1 MKKGAIFDMD
11 GLLFDTE
18 RLYRDS
24 WTIRAAE
31 LGLDPDPE
39 FPKAVCGSSG
49 ELMLDII
56 RQYYPDID
64 PEVLRDACIDR
75 VNECL
80 KAAVPEKPGI
90 HEMLSFMKE
99 NGVRIAVASSS
110 PMETIQSN
118 LERTGILSFF
128 DVITSGQE
136 VEKGQPEPDIFL
148 LAAQRLELEPE
159 DCYVFEDGSNGIHA
173 GAAAG
178 CATVMIPDLTEPNE
192 ELKNLTAGIYDSL
205 MEAKE
210 AIIRGEI

>member
-75 VNECL
+75 VNKCL
-80 KAAVPEKPGI
+80 KVAVPEKPGI

-136 VEKGQPEPDIFL
+136 VEKGKPEPDIFL

-178 CATVMIPDLTEPNE
+178 CTTVMIPDLTEPNE
-192 ELKNLTAGIYDSL
+192 ELKDLTAGIYDSL

>member
-24 WTIRAAE
+24 WMIRAAE

-56 RQYYPDID
+56 RQYYPDIN

-80 KAAVPEKPGI
+80 KADVPEKPGI

-136 VEKGQPEPDIFL
+136 VEKGKPEPDIFL
-148 LAAQRLELEPE
+148 LAAKRLELEPE

-178 CATVMIPDLTEPNE
+178 CTTVMIPDLTEPNE
-192 ELKNLTAGIYDSL
+192 ELRSLTTGVYDSL
-205 MEAKE
+205 LEAKE
-210 AIIRGEI
+210 AIKRGEI

>member
-1 MKKGAIFDMD
+1 M
-11 GLLFDTE
+11 
-18 RLYRDS
+18 
-24 WTIRAAE
+24 
-31 LGLDPDPE
+31 
-39 FPKAVCGSSG
+39 
-49 ELMLDII
+49 
-56 RQYYPDID
+56 
-64 PEVLRDACIDR
+64 
-75 VNECL
+75 
-80 KAAVPEKPGI
+80 PEKPGI

-136 VEKGQPEPDIFL
+136 VEKGKPEPDIFL

>member
-136 VEKGQPEPDIFL
+136 L
-148 LAAQRLELEPE
+148 SL
-159 DCYVFEDGSNGIHA
+159 IH
-173 GAAAG
+173 
-178 CATVMIPDLTEPNE
+178 I
-192 ELKNLTAGIYDSL
+192 
-205 MEAKE
+205 
-210 AIIRGEI
+210 